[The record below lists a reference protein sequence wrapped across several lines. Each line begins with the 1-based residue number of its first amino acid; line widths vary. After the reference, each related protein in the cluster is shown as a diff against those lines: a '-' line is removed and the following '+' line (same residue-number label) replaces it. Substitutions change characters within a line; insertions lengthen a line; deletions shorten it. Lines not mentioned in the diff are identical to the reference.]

1 VAAIRAKLPIAY
13 ACLREKRLSAACL
26 PSKLRLALL
35 LFTTAGSPAVLAC
48 PAGQTE
54 VCVVS
59 CFCAPGD
66 KDEVGA
72 LFANVNRLAAVG
84 LESWLLQSHRAALM
98 TEVQRIPLHIRAQL
112 EAYYDVQVLDSVR
125 YKIGDETQLN
135 TANAMLQNPDVNAVT
150 MLDIIVFRHAEDAQ
164 NNLALWAHELKHVQQ
179 YQEWGAGGFAERY
192 TRDYRIVEAPAYS
205 IQSQV
210 ERALRASAKLAKPN
224 PAH

>member
-1 VAAIRAKLPIAY
+1 
-13 ACLREKRLSAACL
+13 
-26 PSKLRLALL
+26 
-35 LFTTAGSPAVLAC
+35 
-48 PAGQTE
+48 
-54 VCVVS
+54 VVN

-66 KDEVGA
+66 QDELGA
-72 LFANVNRLAAVG
+72 LFGNVNRLAAAG
-84 LESWLLQSHRAALM
+84 LQTWLEQSHRAAMM
-98 TEVQRIPLHIRAQL
+98 TELQRIPLNIRVQL
-112 EAYYDVQVLDSVR
+112 EPYYGVQVLDSVR

-179 YQEWGAGGFAERY
+179 YQEWGAAGFAERY

-210 ERALRASAKLAKPN
+210 TRALRAGASKPT
-224 PAH
+224 P

>member
-1 VAAIRAKLPIAY
+1 LFAAVNAP
-13 ACLREKRLSAACL
+13 AA
-26 PSKLRLALL
+26 
-35 LFTTAGSPAVLAC
+35 LAC
-48 PAGQTE
+48 PAGQTQ
-54 VCVVS
+54 VCVVN

-66 KDEVGA
+66 QDELGA
-72 LFANVNRLAAVG
+72 LFGNVNRLAAAG
-84 LESWLLQSHRAALM
+84 LQTWLEQSHRAAMM
-98 TEVQRIPLHIRAQL
+98 TELQRIPLNIRVQL
-112 EAYYDVQVLDSVR
+112 EPYYGVQVLDSVR

-179 YQEWGAGGFAERY
+179 YQEWGAAGFAERY

-210 ERALRASAKLAKPN
+210 TRALRAGASKPT
-224 PAH
+224 P

>member
-1 VAAIRAKLPIAY
+1 MPAV
-13 ACLREKRLSAACL
+13 CL
-26 PSKLRLALL
+26 PSKLRLVLALFAAL
-35 LFTTAGSPAVLAC
+35 GLPAALAC

-66 KDEVGA
+66 KDELDA
-72 LFANVNRLAAVG
+72 LFANVNRLAAAG
-84 LESWLLQSHRAALM
+84 LESWLVQSHRAALM

-112 EAYYDVQVLDSVR
+112 EPYYDVQVLDSVR
-125 YKIGDETQLN
+125 YKVGDTSELN

-179 YQEWGAGGFAERY
+179 YQAWGAGGFAERY
-192 TRDYRIVEAPAYS
+192 TRDYRIVEAPAYRM
-205 IQSQV
+205 QSQV
-210 ERALRASAKLAKPN
+210 ERALRASAAANKASA
-224 PAH
+224 AH